1 MEGVELIRLRPGQR
15 HLVTLP
21 GMGAAGYRW
30 SFEIVGDAGV
40 VDVVRPPVPD
50 ADDPSGGE
58 LPAGASVPESFA
70 LEGRTPGRATVRFS
84 QTRPWEAGAAPL
96 DRQAVDVE
104 VVDEPPGRGPRRA

>member
-1 MEGVELIRLRPGQR
+1 VEGVELIRLRPGERQV
-15 HLVTLP
+15 VTLP

-30 SFEIVGDAGV
+30 SFEIIGDAGV
-40 VDVVRPPVPD
+40 VDVARSPVSD
-50 ADDPSGGE
+50 ADGPSGGE

-96 DRQAVDVE
+96 DRQVVDVE
-104 VVDEPPGRGPRRA
+104 VVEEPHGRGPRRA